1 LKKIAL
7 FIAGLF
13 ITSSFAVVG
22 LGYEASNRTEIL
34 ELNFLEPKTIEK
46 KSFIEFKKNAIELMP
61 GDLFFVFN
69 KGLINVFETNQNIQN
84 VLFKVLKFF
93 SDDSLETIVSM
104 LKKELIFVTKG
115 QNIEEDIHLL
125 CFQRLF

>member
-1 LKKIAL
+1 
-7 FIAGLF
+7 
-13 ITSSFAVVG
+13 
-22 LGYEASNRTEIL
+22 
-34 ELNFLEPKTIEK
+34 
-46 KSFIEFKKNAIELMP
+46 MP